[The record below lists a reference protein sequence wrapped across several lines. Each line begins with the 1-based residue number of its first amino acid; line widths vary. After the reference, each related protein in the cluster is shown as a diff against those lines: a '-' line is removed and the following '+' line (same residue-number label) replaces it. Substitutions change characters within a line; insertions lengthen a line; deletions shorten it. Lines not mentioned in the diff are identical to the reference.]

1 MVEGCGESQPR
12 SVWDPE
18 IVHLGAEGHWWYPR
32 GGSENRRH

>member
-18 IVHLGAEGHWWYPR
+18 IVHLGAEGALVVPTGWQ
-32 GGSENRRH
+32 